1 MNSNLDIEYKIL
13 PYENFSENE
22 EFYFDEIIFDVDSK
36 LDLLS
41 SNADKFD
48 YLLAIAS
55 GLLCGLLDII
65 WVGDFDLEKGQWSC
79 QRKRRIITLKSGVT
93 LTFISGFIFLI
104 KWKVNLT

>member
-13 PYENFSENE
+13 PYENFSEKE

-48 YLLAIAS
+48 YLLAISS
-55 GLLCGLLDII
+55 GLLCGILDIL
-65 WVGDFDLEKGQWSC
+65 WVGEFDLENGQWSC
-79 QRKRRIITLKSGVT
+79 QRKRRIIEL
-93 LTFISGFIFLI
+93 
-104 KWKVNLT
+104 

>member
-22 EFYFDEIIFDVDSK
+22 EFYFDEIIFDVYSK

-41 SNADKFD
+41 SSADKFD

-55 GLLCGLLDII
+55 GIVCGMLDII
-65 WVGDFDLEKGQWSC
+65 WVGEFDLASGRDLASEKEE
-79 QRKRRIITLKSGVT
+79 
-93 LTFISGFIFLI
+93 
-104 KWKVNLT
+104 

>member
-1 MNSNLDIEYKIL
+1 MNNNLDIEYKIL

-22 EFYFDEIIFDVDSK
+22 EFYFDEIIFDVDNK

-55 GLLCGLLDII
+55 GAYL
-65 WVGDFDLEKGQWSC
+65 W
-79 QRKRRIITLKSGVT
+79 
-93 LTFISGFIFLI
+93 
-104 KWKVNLT
+104 NA